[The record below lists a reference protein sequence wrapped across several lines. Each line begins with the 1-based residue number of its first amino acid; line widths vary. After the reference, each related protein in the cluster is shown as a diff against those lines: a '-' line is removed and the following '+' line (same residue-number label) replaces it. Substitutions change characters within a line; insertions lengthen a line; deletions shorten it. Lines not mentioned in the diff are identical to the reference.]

1 MTLDIEARL
10 AEIEQRNNYH
20 HYAPLTDAIPDHVAW
35 AQSPENRIYF
45 GIPELDRALR
55 GTAPG
60 ELTMIVGFAQS
71 AKTLLVT
78 NLLLKHPHKY
88 IVYFSPDETREL
100 VLLKL
105 ACAQHGVGA
114 EQLEQMLQDPE
125 QAGYA
130 EHILNDTA
138 EMFSRLAVFEDV
150 STLEGMD
157 AALAE
162 AVDALGHPIE
172 LVIFDYLDLLEGEG
186 EDANPRATAI
196 KAWGKRHRLPLYV
209 IHQSS
214 RTQGA
219 DGKKVT
225 LTSATH
231 GGEKQSMHMI
241 GVRRKMMEYAADII
255 DLEAKIKSKGTKLQ
269 PDDPLIRALDDARYM
284 FNLHQHTITI
294 STVKNKRPP
303 GRLVAEIDYELDT
316 ATGRLSPLAPG
327 ELPRGFRDAQ
337 RQVYKERVVER
348 LPQGEQLTWGDDD

>member
-1 MTLDIEARL
+1 
-10 AEIEQRNNYH
+10 
-20 HYAPLTDAIPDHVAW
+20 
-35 AQSPENRIYF
+35 
-45 GIPELDRALR
+45 
-55 GTAPG
+55 
-60 ELTMIVGFAQS
+60 
-71 AKTLLVT
+71 
-78 NLLLKHPHKY
+78 
-88 IVYFSPDETREL
+88 
-100 VLLKL
+100 
-105 ACAQHGVGA
+105 
-114 EQLEQMLQDPE
+114 
-125 QAGYA
+125 
-130 EHILNDTA
+130 LNDTA
-138 EMFSRLAVFEDV
+138 EMFARLAVFEDV
-150 STLEGMD
+150 STLDGMD

-162 AVDALGHPIE
+162 AVDALGHPVE

-241 GVRRKMMEYAADII
+241 GVRRKMMEYAADIA
-255 DLEAKIKSKGTKLQ
+255 DLETKQ
-269 PDDPLIRALDDARYM
+269 KTKPHDETIQIALDEARYL
-284 FNLHQHTITI
+284 FDIHKHTITI

-327 ELPRGFRDAQ
+327 ELPSGFRAAQ
-337 RQVYKERVVER
+337 RAVYKEKVAER
-348 LPQGEQLTWGDDD
+348 LPTGEQLTWHDDD

>member
-1 MTLDIEARL
+1 MLDVEARL
-10 AEIEQRNNYH
+10 AEIEARNNYH

-35 AQSPENRIYF
+35 AQTPENRIYF

-114 EQLEQMLQDPE
+114 EELEQMLQDPE

-138 EMFSRLAVFEDV
+138 EMFARLAVFEDV
-150 STLEGMD
+150 STLDGMD

-162 AVDALGHPIE
+162 AVDALGHPVE

-241 GVRRKMMEYAADII
+241 GVRRKMMEYAADIAE
-255 DLEAKIKSKGTKLQ
+255 LEAKQKTKPHDETIQ
-269 PDDPLIRALDDARYM
+269 VALNEARYL
-284 FNLHQHTITI
+284 FDIHKHTITI

-327 ELPRGFRDAQ
+327 ELPSGFRAAQ
-337 RQVYKERVVER
+337 RAVYKEKVAER
-348 LPQGEQLTWGDDD
+348 LPTGEQLTWHDDD